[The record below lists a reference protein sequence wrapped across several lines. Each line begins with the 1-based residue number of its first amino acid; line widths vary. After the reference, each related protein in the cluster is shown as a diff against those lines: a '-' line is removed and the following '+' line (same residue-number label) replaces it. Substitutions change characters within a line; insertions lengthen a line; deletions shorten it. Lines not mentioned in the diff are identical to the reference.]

1 MAWILV
7 IVAGLFEVAMA
18 LCLKAGKGFTEPL
31 PSAGFLVFAVT
42 SFGLLSLAL
51 KNLDVGT
58 AYAVWVGIGAVGTA
72 ALGMLVMGDQ
82 VSVAKITALAFIVIG
97 VIGLNLAGAGG
108 H

>member
-1 MAWILV
+1 MAWILL

-18 LCLKAGKGFTEPL
+18 LCLKAAKGFTEPL
-31 PSAGFLVFAVT
+31 PSAGFLFFAVT

-51 KNLDVGT
+51 KTLDVGT

-82 VSVAKITALAFIVIG
+82 VSAAKITALAFIIIG
-97 VIGLNLAGAGG
+97 VVGLNLAGAGG

>member
-18 LCLKAGKGFTEPL
+18 LCLKASKGFTEPW

-82 VSVAKITALAFIVIG
+82 VSAVKITALAFILIG
-97 VIGLNLAGAGG
+97 VVGLNLAGGGG

>member
-7 IVAGLFEVAMA
+7 IVAGLVEVAMA
-18 LCLKAGKGFTEPL
+18 LCLKASKGFTEPL
-31 PSAGFLVFAVT
+31 ASAGFLVTAVT

-51 KNLDVGT
+51 KDLDVGT

-72 ALGMLVMGDQ
+72 ALGMLVMGDH
-82 VSVAKITALAFIVIG
+82 VSAAKITALAFIIIG
-97 VIGLNLAGAGG
+97 VVGLNLAGGGG

>member
-1 MAWILV
+1 MPWILV

-18 LCLKAGKGFTEPL
+18 LCLKGSKGFTEPL

-82 VSVAKITALAFIVIG
+82 VTAFKIIALAFIVLG
-97 VIGLNLAGAGG
+97 VVGLNLAGGGG

>member
-7 IVAGLFEVAMA
+7 IAAGLFEVAMA
-18 LCLKAGKGFTEPL
+18 LCLKGSKGFTEPW

-82 VSVAKITALAFIVIG
+82 VSVLKIAALALIVAG
-97 VIGLNLAGAGG
+97 VVGLNLAGGG